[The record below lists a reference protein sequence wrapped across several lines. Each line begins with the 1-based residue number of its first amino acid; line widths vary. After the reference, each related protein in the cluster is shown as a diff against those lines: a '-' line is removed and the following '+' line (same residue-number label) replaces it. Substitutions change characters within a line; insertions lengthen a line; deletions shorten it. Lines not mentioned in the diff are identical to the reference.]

1 MTWAATLLQR
11 AGRTLDAADADAV
24 EARLR
29 TLWNDC
35 ETAWPSIELDPAT
48 FLTYIG
54 ERLSPDGSALE
65 ALTAIRARELY
76 LCCGCAAGQRAAIE
90 ALQTHYGAHLDAVL
104 SRAARP
110 GLQSRDDLEQVVRD
124 HLFVGDTEQPPRIT
138 RYSGHGS
145 FEAWLRVTAR
155 RTASNANRRKDPVG
169 AADDALELPD
179 HVDDP
184 ELNYLKGRYREE
196 FREAFFEAVTTLE
209 PRQRT
214 LLRQAFV
221 HGLNVRQIARMY
233 QIHHATAAR
242 WIASAREQLASGT
255 REALARQLELSEREL
270 RSIMVLIRSRLD
282 LSIARALDSSGSIEP
297 PR

>member
-1 MTWAATLLQR
+1 MSWASTVLQR
-11 AGRTLDAADADAV
+11 AGRTLEAADPGPL
-24 EARLR
+24 EARLHA
-29 TLWNDC
+29 LWNAC
-35 ETAWPSIELDPAT
+35 QAAWPTVVLEPAPFLD
-48 FLTYIG
+48 YIG
-54 ERLSPDGSALE
+54 ERLSSDGSALD
-65 ALTAIRARELY
+65 ALSALRAPELY
-76 LCCGCAAGQRAAIE
+76 LCCACAAGQRAALE
-90 ALQTHYGAHLDAVL
+90 ALQAKYGAHLDAVL
-104 SRAARP
+104 SRVVRP
-110 GLQSRDDLEQVVRD
+110 GLQAREDLDQLVRD
-124 HLFVGDTEQPPRIT
+124 HLFVWDGDQPPRIT

-155 RTASNANRRKDPVG
+155 RTASNANRRKDPAGG
-169 AADDALELPD
+169 AEDALDLPD
-179 HVDDP
+179 QVDDP

-196 FREAFFEAVTTLE
+196 FRDAFFEAVTTLE

-255 REALARQLELSEREL
+255 REALARHLELSEGEL

-282 LSIARALDSSGSIEP
+282 LSIARALDSSGPEP
-297 PR
+297 DC